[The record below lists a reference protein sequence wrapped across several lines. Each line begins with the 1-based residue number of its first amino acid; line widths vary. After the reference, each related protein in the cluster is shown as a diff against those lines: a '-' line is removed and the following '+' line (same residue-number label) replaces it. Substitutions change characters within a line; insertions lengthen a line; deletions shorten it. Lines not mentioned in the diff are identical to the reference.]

1 MPKTSMPFIA
11 ALLWLFACGSP
22 FAETSP
28 IPDPPSVE
36 ARSYI
41 LTDFFS
47 GRILA
52 EHNADERLEPA
63 SLTKLMTAYLVF
75 KELKA
80 GKVKLEDEATVSEKA
95 WRTGGSRTFIEVG
108 SRVRIEDLLK
118 GMIIQSGNDAS
129 VALAEH
135 IAGDEAT
142 FANMMNQE
150 AEALGM
156 TNTHYVN
163 SMGMPH
169 EAHYSSA
176 RDIATLAMALIRNF
190 PEYYAWYSEKE
201 FTYNGI
207 TQNNRNRLLWQDD
220 GVDGIKTGYTEAAGY
235 CLATSAQRDGMRLVS
250 VVMGTK
256 SPRART
262 DITQTLLNYGFR
274 FYETQRLYAAAEPLT
289 KARIWKGGSVEL
301 NLGLAQDLYVTI
313 PRGQS
318 KELNAALELEPIIV
332 APIARGQPV
341 GRVEVKL
348 QDAVIVEQ
356 PLVSLADVPEGGLW
370 RQLVDSAMLL
380 FQ

>member
-1 MPKTSMPFIA
+1 MPKISIPLLTA
-11 ALLWLFACGSP
+11 VLWLLGIGSP
-22 FAETSP
+22 LA
-28 IPDPPSVE
+28 DAPPLPAPPTLDAKSH
-36 ARSYI
+36 I
-41 LTDFFS
+41 LVDFFS

-52 EHNADERLEPA
+52 ENNADERLEPA

-80 GKVKLEDEATVSEKA
+80 GHVKLEDEATVSEKA

-108 SRVRIEDLLK
+108 KRVRLEDLLK

-163 SMGMPH
+163 SMGMPN

-176 RDIATLAMALIRNF
+176 RDIATLAVALIRNF
-190 PEYYAWYSEKE
+190 PDYYAWYSQRE

-207 TQNNRNRLLWQDD
+207 TQHNRNRLLWQGE

-235 CLATSAQRDGMRLVS
+235 CLATSAQREGMRLVS

-262 DITQTLLNYGFR
+262 DITQALLNYGFR

-301 NLGLAQDLYVTI
+301 DLGLAQDLYVTI
-313 PRGQS
+313 PRGQT

-332 APIARGQPV
+332 APVTRGQPV

-348 QDAVIVEQ
+348 DDAVIAEQ